1 MVVDIHLASASKA
14 IDAIELGAMPSRPKK
29 AISKNKPVRA
39 QAIPSAYGA
48 LVYGLREYMS
58 KNGFRKAVL
67 GMSGGIDSSLTAAIA
82 VDAIGRENVTGVYMP
97 TRYSSAESEA
107 DAAAV
112 AKNLGIK
119 LLSIPVDPIFK
130 IYLMSLE
137 PKFAGRGRD
146 IAEENLQAR
155 IRGNI
160 LMALSNKF
168 GWLVLST
175 GNKSEIATGYGTLY
189 GDMAG
194 GFAVIKDALKTLV
207 YKLAHY
213 RNSIKK
219 VIPAAIFEKDPTAEL
234 KFGQK
239 DQDTLPP
246 YKTLDAILKAYIE
259 EEKTSDEIVKMG
271 HGKNTVSKVISM
283 VTRSEYKRRQ
293 APPGTKITAKSFASK
308 DRRMPITNRYEG

>member
-1 MVVDIHLASASKA
+1 
-14 IDAIELGAMPSRPKK
+14 
-29 AISKNKPVRA
+29 
-39 QAIPSAYGA
+39 
-48 LVYGLREYMS
+48 
-58 KNGFRKAVL
+58 
-67 GMSGGIDSSLTAAIA
+67 
-82 VDAIGRENVTGVYMP
+82 
-97 TRYSSAESEA
+97 
-107 DAAAV
+107 
-112 AKNLGIK
+112 
-119 LLSIPVDPIFK
+119 
-130 IYLMSLE
+130 
-137 PKFAGRGRD
+137 
-146 IAEENLQAR
+146 
-155 IRGNI
+155 
-160 LMALSNKF
+160 
-168 GWLVLST
+168 
-175 GNKSEIATGYGTLY
+175 
-189 GDMAG
+189 MAG